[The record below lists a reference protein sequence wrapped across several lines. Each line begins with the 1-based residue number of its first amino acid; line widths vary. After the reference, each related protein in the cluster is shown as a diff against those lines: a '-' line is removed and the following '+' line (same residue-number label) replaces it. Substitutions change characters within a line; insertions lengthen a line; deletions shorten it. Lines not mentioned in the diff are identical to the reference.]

1 VTAYDVDLDELRGTV
16 RLLAACQRDLLS
28 LAGEIDEA
36 QGRLQDGW
44 AGQAGG
50 AEETAYAAWRA
61 GCADMVSALASLRRI
76 AEGADEHYAAAVGA
90 NVALWT
96 AVRR

>member
-1 VTAYDVDLDELRGTV
+1 MTAYDVDLAELRSTV

-44 AGQAGG
+44 AGRARN
-50 AEETAYAAWRA
+50 AEETSYAAWRA
-61 GCADMVSALASLRRI
+61 GCADMVTALASLRRI
-76 AEGADEHYAAAVGA
+76 AEAADEQYAAAVGA

-96 AVRR
+96 AVGR